1 MASNWGLFVEGEM
14 IVSGGPTKLFV
25 GGCCKSGF
33 FLGLAG
39 GAAPGKGRQGKR
51 SQADESGIGLNSIE
65 P

>member
-1 MASNWGLFVEGEM
+1 M

-39 GAAPGKGRQGKR
+39 GAAPGKGRQRKR